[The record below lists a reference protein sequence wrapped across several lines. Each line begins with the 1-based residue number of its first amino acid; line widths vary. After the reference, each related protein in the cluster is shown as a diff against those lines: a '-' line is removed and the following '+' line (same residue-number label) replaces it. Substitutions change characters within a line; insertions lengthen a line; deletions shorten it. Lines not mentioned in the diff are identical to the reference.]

1 MIQIAVLGHGV
12 VGSGVVEVLDK
23 NGAGIAKRAG
33 EEIGIKYILDLR
45 DFPDSPHKDKF
56 VKDFEVILRDDSVK
70 VVVEVMGGVHPAYDF
85 VKASL
90 LAGKSAVTSNKEMVA
105 QKGAE
110 LLAIA
115 KEKGVNFL
123 FEASVGG
130 GIPIIR
136 PLHQC
141 LAANEI
147 DEIAGILNGTTNF
160 ILTKM
165 IKEGMPFGKALDL
178 AQKNGYAEADPTAD
192 VEGHDA
198 CRKICILASLAFG
211 SHVYPECVPTAGI
224 SDITPE
230 DVQYAEKEGYVIKL
244 IGRAHRTQ
252 GGKVFAAVGP
262 ALIPA
267 DCQLGGV
274 DDVFNGIL
282 VRGDATGDVVFYGKG
297 AGKLPTASA
306 VVGDVIDCIKAK
318 GTIVSLSW
326 ADSDRD
332 NVADYRDEDVKM
344 YVRCTGAATATAML
358 NSDELQAMLE
368 AGFGSGLHFLTRKG
382 QPGEEFAFF
391 TPSLNHGLLEEALEA
406 LAADGI
412 KVLAAIP
419 VLDY

>member
-1 MIQIAVLGHGV
+1 MIDIAVLGHGV
-12 VGSGVVEVLDK
+12 VGSGVVEVLGK
-23 NGAGIAKRAG
+23 NGVGIARRAG
-33 EEIGIKYILDLR
+33 EEIGIKYILDKR
-45 DFPDSPHKDKF
+45 DFPDSPYQEKF
-56 VKDFEVILRDDSVK
+56 VKDFDVILHDNDVK

-90 LAGKSAVTSNKEMVA
+90 LAGKNAVTSNKEMVA

-115 KEKGVNFL
+115 REHGVNFL

-165 IKEGMPFGKALDL
+165 IRDGMPFGEALAL

-211 SHVYPECVPTAGI
+211 SHVYPECVPTEGI
-224 SDITPE
+224 TALTPE
-230 DVQYAEKEGYVIKL
+230 DVRYAEKEGYVIKL
-244 IGRAHRTQ
+244 IGRAHRA
-252 GGKVFAAVGP
+252 GKGKIFAMVGP
-262 ALIPA
+262 AFVAA
-267 DCQLGGV
+267 DSQLGGV

-306 VVGDVIDCIKAK
+306 VVGDVIDCIKAR
-318 GTIVSLSW
+318 GTIVSLNW
-326 ADSDRD
+326 ADSGHD
-332 NVADYRDEDVKM
+332 NVADYRDENVKM
-344 YVRCTGAATATAML
+344 YVRCTGVTLQGDDLRTA
-358 NSDELQAMLE
+358 LE
-368 AGFGSGLHFLTRKG
+368 TGLDGELHFLSRKD
-382 QPGEEFAFF
+382 QPKAELAFF
-391 TPSLNHGLLEEALEA
+391 TPPMNHGLLEESLEA

-412 KVLAAIP
+412 KILATIP

>member
-1 MIQIAVLGHGV
+1 MVNIAVLGHGV
-12 VGSGVVEVLDK
+12 VGSGVVEVLGK
-23 NGAGIAKRAG
+23 NGTSIARKAGS
-33 EEIGIKYILDLR
+33 EINIKYILDKR
-45 DFPDSPHKDKF
+45 DFPDSPYRDKF
-56 VKDFEVILRDDSVK
+56 VKDFSVILEDDSVS

-90 LAGKSAVTSNKEMVA
+90 ERGKSAVTSNKEMVA
-105 QKGAE
+105 AKGAE

-115 KEKGVNFL
+115 REKNVNFL

-165 IKEGMPFGKALDL
+165 IKEGMAFDAALKL
-178 AQKNGYAEADPTAD
+178 AQELGYAEANPAAD

-211 SHVYPECVPTAGI
+211 SHVYPDKVRTQGI
-224 SDITPE
+224 TNLTLE
-230 DVQYAEKEGYVIKL
+230 DVQYAEAEDCVIKL
-244 IGRAHRTQ
+244 IGRAHRTA
-252 GGKVFAAVGP
+252 GGKVFAMVGP
-262 ALIPA
+262 ALISRES
-267 DCQLGGV
+267 QLAGV

-306 VVGDVIDCIKAK
+306 VMGDVIDCVKAT
-318 GTIVSLSW
+318 GTIVSLQW
-326 ADSDRD
+326 ADSDGD
-332 NVADYRDEDVKM
+332 NVADYRQEPATI
-344 YVRCTGAATATAML
+344 YVRCKGDVAAVKAVFGDVRML
-358 NSDELQAMLE
+358 HRKGKNGDFA
-368 AGFGSGLHFLTRKG
+368 FLT
-382 QPGEEFAFF
+382 PTLPEGEIESKLA
-391 TPSLNHGLLEEALEA
+391 ALEGVQVLNTIA
-406 LAADGI
+406 L
-412 KVLAAIP
+412 
-419 VLDY
+419 LDY